1 MPPGRVFRGAWLLA
15 AALACARPGGT
26 PGAPAPAP
34 PATPA
39 EPLTASHLP
48 DIPFLG
54 GPLALRVIYPLQ
66 AATVDARDSTFL
78 LGSTG
83 AGDAELSINGQPV
96 KVWPNG
102 AWIAWVALPPDS
114 VAQLEL
120 RAHTSRDSAV
130 LVQQVRRRAEYI
142 PPPAPALWIDTT
154 SLSPR
159 GRLWA
164 ASDEYV
170 SLSVR
175 AAPGAQLQLRL
186 PPDGSV
192 VSLVSDPGPGVV
204 PDAARGF
211 EWDTLK
217 LVSSARHDR
226 YRGVLRGRALSSESG
241 LVSGPAPALDTPVLE
256 AIRGI
261 DTVRV
266 AWPLQI
272 TLLDTVPLVA
282 QLEDDPRASGPRDML
297 TVGRA
302 APNATYDWF
311 FPAGTRAVVSG
322 RINDDLRLTLAPGQD
337 VWVPAG
343 EARLLPVG
351 TPVPRA
357 RAKAITLHSAPDRVL
372 ARIPLGE
379 RIPFRVQED
388 GRRLTLLLYGAEA
401 DIDWIRYGPA
411 SSDTL
416 VRRVGWSQERGRVL
430 RLDFELAEPLWGYR
444 TAWADA
450 DLVLE
455 IRRGPRIDDGNPL
468 KGRRIAVDPGHPPG
482 GAIGPTGLRE
492 SDANLAVSL
501 ALAHLLEEA
510 GAEVILTRNADVPVD
525 LGARVPLAD
534 SRGAELFVSIHQN
547 ALPDGL
553 NPLVNNGTSV
563 FYNQPRS
570 LPLARAIQRRLV
582 QRLGVRDLGVARGDL
597 AVTRGTWTPS
607 VLTEGLHIIMPEQE
621 AALRTEK
628 GRELYARGVM
638 EGIRDYLKALSGE
651 R

>member
-1 MPPGRVFRGAWLLA
+1 MPPGRAFRGAWLLP

-39 EPLTASHLP
+39 EALTASHLP

-217 LVSSARHDR
+217 LVSAARHDR

-282 QLEDDPRASGPRDML
+282 QLEDDPRASGPGDML

-351 TPVPRA
+351 TPVPQA

-455 IRRGPRIDDGNPL
+455 IRRVPRIDDGNPL

>member
-1 MPPGRVFRGAWLLA
+1 
-15 AALACARPGGT
+15 
-26 PGAPAPAP
+26 
-34 PATPA
+34 
-39 EPLTASHLP
+39 
-48 DIPFLG
+48 
-54 GPLALRVIYPLQ
+54 
-66 AATVDARDSTFL
+66 VDARDSTFL

-83 AGDAELSINGQPV
+83 TGDAELSVNGQPV

-102 AWIAWVALPPDS
+102 GWIAWVALPPDS
-114 VAQLEL
+114 LAQLEL
-120 RAHTSRDSAV
+120 RARTPRDSAV
-130 LVQQVRRRAEYI
+130 LVQQLRRRGEYM

-164 ASDEYV
+164 APDEYV
-170 SLSVR
+170 PLGVR
-175 AAPGAQLQLRL
+175 AAAGAQLQLRL

-192 VSLVSDPGPGVV
+192 VPFVADPGPGVV
-204 PDAARGF
+204 PDAARAF

-217 LVSSARHDR
+217 LVTPHRNDR
-226 YRGVLRGRALSSESG
+226 YRGVLRGRALSG
-241 LVSGPAPALDTPVLE
+241 LEFPVLE

-266 AWPLQI
+266 PWPLQI
-272 TLLDTVPLVA
+272 TLLDTLPLVA
-282 QLEDDPRASGPRDML
+282 QLEDDPSAPGPRDL
-297 TVGRA
+297 ITVGRA

-311 FPAGTRAVVSG
+311 FPAGTRGVVSG
-322 RINDDLRLTLAPGQD
+322 RINDDVRLSLAPGQD
-337 VWVPAG
+337 VWVPAA
-343 EARLLPVG
+343 EARLLPLG

-357 RAKAITLHSAPDRVL
+357 RAKAITLHSSPDRVL
-372 ARIPLGE
+372 ARVPLGE
-379 RIPFRVQED
+379 RIPFRVQEGD
-388 GRRLTLLLYGAEA
+388 RKLTLLLYGAEA

-411 SSDTL
+411 SGDTL
-416 VRRVGWSQERGRVL
+416 VRRIEWTQERGRVL
-430 RLDFELAEPLWGYR
+430 RLDFELTDDVWGYR

-450 DLVLE
+450 DLVFE
-455 IRRGPRIDDGNPL
+455 IRRVPRIDDGNPL
-468 KGRRIAVDPGHPPG
+468 KGRRIALDPGHPPG
-482 GAIGPTGLRE
+482 GALGPTGLRE
-492 SDANLAVSL
+492 SDANLAVAL
-501 ALAHLLEEA
+501 ALGRMLEEA
-510 GAEVILTRNADVPVD
+510 GAEVILTRDADVPVE

-563 FYNQPRS
+563 FYNRPRS

-621 AALRTEK
+621 AALRTER

-638 EGIRDYLKALSGE
+638 EGIRDYLRAVSGE

>member
-1 MPPGRVFRGAWLLA
+1 MTPGRVFRGAWLPVA
-15 AALACARPGGT
+15 VLACAGSGG
-26 PGAPAPAP
+26 P
-34 PATPA
+34 PVATPA
-39 EPLTASHLP
+39 PSATPGEAALPSHLP
-48 DIPFLG
+48 EVPFLS
-54 GPLALRVIYPLQ
+54 GPLALRVLYPVQ
-66 AATVDARDSTFL
+66 GATVDARDSTFL
-78 LGSTG
+78 IGSTG
-83 AGDAELSINGQPV
+83 TGDAELSVNGQPV

-102 AWIAWVALPPDS
+102 GWIAWVALPPDS

-120 RAHTSRDSAV
+120 RARTPRDTAV
-130 LVQQVRRRAEYI
+130 LVRQLRRRGEYT
-142 PPPAPALWIDTT
+142 PPPEPALWIDTT

-159 GRLWA
+159 GRLWVTP
-164 ASDEYV
+164 DEYV
-170 SLSVR
+170 PLGVR
-175 AAPGAQLQLRL
+175 AAAGAQLQLRL
-186 PPDGSV
+186 PPDGTV
-192 VSLVSDPGPGVV
+192 VSFVADPGPGLV
-204 PDAARGF
+204 PDAARAF

-217 LVSSARHDR
+217 LVTPPRNDR
-226 YRGVLRGRALSSESG
+226 YRGVLRGRALPGLES
-241 LVSGPAPALDTPVLE
+241 PVLE

-266 AWPLQI
+266 PWPLQI

-282 QLEDDPRASGPRDML
+282 QLEDDPSAPGPRDL
-297 TVGRA
+297 ITVGRA

-322 RINDDLRLTLAPGQD
+322 RINDDVRLALAPGQD
-337 VWVPAG
+337 VWVPAA
-343 EARLLPVG
+343 EARLLPLG
-351 TPVPRA
+351 TPAPRA
-357 RAKAITLHSAPDRVL
+357 RAKAITLHSTPDRVL
-372 ARIPLGE
+372 ARVPLGE
-379 RIPFRVQED
+379 RIPFRVREGD
-388 GRRLTLLLYGAEA
+388 RRLTLLLYGAEA

-411 SSDTL
+411 SGDTL
-416 VRRVGWSQERGRVL
+416 VRRVEWSQERGPVL
-430 RLDFELAEPLWGYR
+430 RLDFELTEEVWGYR

-455 IRRGPRIDDGNPL
+455 IRRAPRIDDGNPL

-482 GAIGPTGLRE
+482 GALGPTGLRE
-492 SDANLAVSL
+492 SDANLAVGL
-501 ALAHLLEEA
+501 ALARMLEEA
-510 GAEVILTRNADVPVD
+510 GAEVILTRDADVPVD

-563 FYNQPRS
+563 FYNRPRS

-621 AALRTEK
+621 AALRTER

-638 EGIRDYLKALSGE
+638 EGIRDYLRAVSGE

>member
-1 MPPGRVFRGAWLLA
+1 MPPSRAFRGAWLLA
-15 AALACARPGGT
+15 AAFACARPGGA
-26 PGAPAPAP
+26 PAGAPAPA
-34 PATPA
+34 APA
-39 EPLTASHLP
+39 EAPTPSHLP
-48 DIPFLG
+48 EIRFLG
-54 GPLALRVIYPLQ
+54 GPLALRVIYPAQ

-83 AGDAELSINGQPV
+83 AGDSELSINGQPV

-102 AWIAWVALPPDS
+102 AWIAWIALPPDS

-120 RAHTSRDSAV
+120 RARTSRDSAV

-164 ASDEYV
+164 TPDEYV

-186 PPDGSV
+186 PPDGSL
-192 VSLVSDPGPGVV
+192 VSLVGDPGPGVV
-204 PDAARGF
+204 PDAARAF

-217 LVSSARHDR
+217 LVGPARDDR
-226 YRGVLRGRALSSESG
+226 YRGVVRGRALSSESG
-241 LVSGPAPALDTPVLE
+241 RLLSGPAPALEAPVLE

-282 QLEDDPRASGPRDML
+282 QLENDPRASGPRDMV
-297 TVGRA
+297 TVGRS

-388 GRRLTLLLYGAEA
+388 DRRLTLLLYGADV

-411 SSDTL
+411 SGDTL

-430 RLDFELAEPLWGYR
+430 RLDFELAQPLWGYR

-455 IRRGPRIDDGNPL
+455 IRRVPRIDQANPL

-501 ALAHLLEEA
+501 ALAHMLEQA
-510 GAEVILTRNADVPVD
+510 GAEVILTRNADLPVD
-525 LGARVPLAD
+525 LAARVPLAD

-582 QRLGVRDLGVARGDL
+582 QQLGVRDLGVARGDL

-638 EGIRDYLKALSGE
+638 EGIRDYLKAVSGE

>member
-1 MPPGRVFRGAWLLA
+1 MYLAPMAPGRILRGAWLPIA
-15 AALACARPGGT
+15 VFACAGSGGPPVGT
-26 PGAPAPAP
+26 PGPAPSAAAPAEA
-34 PATPA
+34 ATP
-39 EPLTASHLP
+39 SHLP
-48 DIPFLG
+48 EVPFLG
-54 GPLALRVIYPLQ
+54 GPLALRVIYPAQ
-66 AATVDARDSTFL
+66 GATVDARDSTFL

-83 AGDAELSINGQPV
+83 TGDAELSVNGKPV

-102 AWIAWVALPPDS
+102 GWIAWVALPPDS

-120 RAHTSRDSAV
+120 RARTPRDSAV
-130 LVQQVRRRAEYI
+130 LVQQLRRRGEYM

-164 ASDEYV
+164 TPDEYV
-170 SLSVR
+170 PLGVR

-192 VSLVSDPGPGVV
+192 VSFVADPGPGVV
-204 PDAARGF
+204 PDAARAF

-217 LVSSARHDR
+217 LVTPARNDR
-226 YRGVLRGRALSSESG
+226 YRGVLRGRALPG
-241 LVSGPAPALDTPVLE
+241 LELPVLE

-266 AWPLQI
+266 PWPLQI

-282 QLEDDPRASGPRDML
+282 QLEDDPNAPGPRDL
-297 TVGRA
+297 ITVGRA

-322 RINDDLRLTLAPGQD
+322 RINDDVRLALAPGQD
-337 VWVPAG
+337 VWVPAA
-343 EARLLPVG
+343 EARLLPLG
-351 TPVPRA
+351 TPAPRA
-357 RAKAITLHSAPDRVL
+357 RAKAITLHSRPDRVL
-372 ARIPLGE
+372 ARVPLGE
-379 RIPFRVQED
+379 RIPFRVQEGD
-388 GRRLTLLLYGAEA
+388 RRLTLLLYGAEA

-411 SSDTL
+411 SGDTL
-416 VRRVGWSQERGRVL
+416 VRRIEWTQERGRVL
-430 RLDFELAEPLWGYR
+430 RLDFELTDDVWGYR

-450 DLVLE
+450 DLVFE
-455 IRRGPRIDDGNPL
+455 IRRVPRIDDGNPL

-482 GAIGPTGLRE
+482 GALGPTGLRE
-492 SDANLAVSL
+492 SDANLAVAL
-501 ALAHLLEEA
+501 ALARMLEEA
-510 GAEVILTRNADVPVD
+510 GAEVILTRDGDVPVE

-582 QRLGVRDLGVARGDL
+582 QRLGVRDLGAARGDL

-621 AALRTEK
+621 AALRTER

-638 EGIRDYLKALSGE
+638 EGIRDYLRAVSAE
-651 R
+651 Q

>member
-102 AWIAWVALPPDS
+102 AWIAWVAVPPDS

-282 QLEDDPRASGPRDML
+282 QLEDDPRASGPGDML

-455 IRRGPRIDDGNPL
+455 IRRVPRIDDGNPL

>member
-1 MPPGRVFRGAWLLA
+1 MPPSRALRGAWLLA

-39 EPLTASHLP
+39 DPLTASHLP

-130 LVQQVRRRAEYI
+130 LVQQFRRRAEYI

-217 LVSSARHDR
+217 LVSAARHDR

-379 RIPFRVQED
+379 RIPFRVRED

-455 IRRGPRIDDGNPL
+455 IRRVPRIDDGNPL

-501 ALAHLLEEA
+501 ALAHMLEEA

-525 LGARVPLAD
+525 LSARVPLAD

-597 AVTRGTWTPS
+597 AVTRGTWIPS

-621 AALRTEK
+621 AALRTAK

-638 EGIRDYLKALSGE
+638 EGIRDYLKAVSGE